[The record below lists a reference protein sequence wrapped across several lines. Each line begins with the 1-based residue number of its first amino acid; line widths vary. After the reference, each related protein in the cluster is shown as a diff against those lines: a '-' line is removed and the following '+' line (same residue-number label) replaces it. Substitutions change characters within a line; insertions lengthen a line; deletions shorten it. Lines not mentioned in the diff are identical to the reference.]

1 MYLNFIFIL
10 VNLSCNFTIRTV
22 YEGIN
27 YDSSASDEHGLME
40 MIIPVGDDDG
50 CFLLYQIG

>member
-10 VNLSCNFTIRTV
+10 INLSCNFTIRTV